1 MITLALLAD
10 LSVSFFPKKEPPRVD
25 ARERQIVVEK
35 TEGLKVQPHELGFLK
50 FGNGGEL
57 TQVFWRMRS

>member
-1 MITLALLAD
+1 MMFYRFSS
-10 LSVSFFPKKEPPRVD
+10 LSPSSQKKEPPRVD